1 MAIPNTKATLLS
13 YCKRQLGYPV
23 VEINVDDDQADDV
36 MDDALQYF
44 AEYHYDGTIRT
55 YLKHQITTAEIAI
68 QRANTNLTSSSSG
81 GSDSGATTWSEGTNF
96 IELPESVM
104 SVIKVFP
111 FNDKQTNNMFDLRY
125 QLRLNDLY
133 DLTSTS
139 ILYYEMVQQHLG
151 MLDDILVGSP
161 LLRHSKHGNRL
172 YIDMDWEVNMENG
185 EYILIE
191 CIRKMDP
198 TTFTDIYNDVWLK
211 KYATAKL
218 KLQWGQNLIKFDG
231 IQMPGGVTL
240 NGRQLVDDAKEE
252 ITALEEEVRLGF
264 ELPVLDLSLIHI

>member
-36 MDDALQYF
+36 LDDALQF
-44 AEYHYDGTIRT
+44 FTEYHYDGTIRT
-55 YLKHQITTAEIAI
+55 YLKHQITQAEIDN
-68 QRANTNLTSSSSG
+68 QKTNANVVSSSSG
-81 GSDSGATTWSEGTNF
+81 GSDSGATTWLEGNNY
-96 IELPESVM
+96 IELPEAVM
-104 SVIKVFP
+104 SVVKVFT
-111 FNDKQTNNMFDLRY
+111 FTDKSTNNMFDLRY

-172 YIDMDWEVNMENG
+172 YIDMDWENSIENA

-198 TTFTDIYNDVWLK
+198 TTYTDIYNDVWLK
-211 KYATAKL
+211 RYATAKL

-231 IQMPGGVTL
+231 ILMPGGVTL

-252 ITALEEEVRLGF
+252 ITALEEEVRNAMA
-264 ELPVLDLSLIHI
+264 LPALDIIG

>member
-36 MDDALQYF
+36 LDDALQYF
-44 AEYHYDGTIRT
+44 AEYHYDGAIRT

-68 QRANTNLTSSSSG
+68 QRANADLTSSTSG
-81 GSDSGATTWSEGTNF
+81 GSDNGATTWKEGTNY

-104 SVIKVFP
+104 SVIKVFS

-151 MLDDILVGSP
+151 MLDDILVGQP
-161 LLRHSKHGNRL
+161 FLRHSKHGNRL
-172 YIDMDWEVNMENG
+172 WIDMDWESRINKN
-185 EYILIE
+185 EYIVIE
-191 CIRKMDP
+191 CIRKQDP

-252 ITALEEEVRLGF
+252 IRELEEEVRLGF
-264 ELPVLDLSLIHI
+264 ELPALDIVG

>member
-1 MAIPNTKATLLS
+1 
-13 YCKRQLGYPV
+13 
-23 VEINVDDDQADDV
+23 
-36 MDDALQYF
+36 
-44 AEYHYDGTIRT
+44 
-55 YLKHQITTAEIAI
+55 
-68 QRANTNLTSSSSG
+68 
-81 GSDSGATTWSEGTNF
+81 
-96 IELPESVM
+96 M

-111 FNDKQTNNMFDLRY
+111 LHDKQSNSMFDLRY

-161 LLRHSKHGNRL
+161 FMRHSKHGNRL
-172 YIDMDWEVNMENG
+172 YIDMDWENNINKN

-191 CIRKMDP
+191 CIRKQDP

-240 NGRQLVDDAKEE
+240 NGRQLVDDAREE
-252 ITALEEEVRLGF
+252 IQRLEEEVRLGY
-264 ELPVLDLSLIHI
+264 ELPVLDIIG

>member
-23 VEINVDDDQADDV
+23 VEINVDDDQADDIL
-36 MDDALQYF
+36 DDALQYF

-68 QRANTNLTSSSSG
+68 QKTNANVVSSSSG
-81 GSDSGATTWSEGTNF
+81 GSDSGATTWLEGNNY
-96 IELPESVM
+96 IELPEAVM

-111 FNDKQTNNMFDLRY
+111 FNDKSTNNMFDLRY

-161 LLRHSKHGNRL
+161 MLRHSKHGNRL
-172 YIDMDWEVNMENG
+172 FIDMDWENNIQNG

-198 TTFTDIYNDVWLK
+198 TTYTDIYNDVWLK
-211 KYATAKL
+211 KYCTAKM

-231 IQMPGGVTL
+231 ITMPGGVTL

-252 ITALEEEVRLGF
+252 IAALEEEVRLGF
-264 ELPVLDLSLIHI
+264 ELPALDIIG